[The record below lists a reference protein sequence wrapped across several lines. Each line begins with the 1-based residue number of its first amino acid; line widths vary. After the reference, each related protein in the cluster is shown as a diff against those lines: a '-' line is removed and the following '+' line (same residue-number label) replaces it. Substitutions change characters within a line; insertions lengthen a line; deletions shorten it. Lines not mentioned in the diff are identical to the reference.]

1 MKWFMFWILQPTGAQ
16 QWVIRT
22 EVRSPLILN
31 TSILS
36 RVFTNLRRVM
46 WKQLIWDGRSDV
58 SRVCLFPTFCF
69 LSTIQLLS
77 CSMARFIPHFW
88 KSQTIF
94 TAWHAHMFILPTVI
108 SYCQNSYLAF
118 VAIHYILKWYLWNT
132 EDTILSP
139 HFESFLNH
147 NILKILFN
155 SREKFFPAC
164 IDRTRKDST
173 QTSSDKERC
182 RPLLTEEPK
191 TADNGI
197 KNCWQRGGK
206 STDGSKKTGE
216 TGPKNWRQ
224 MSRAGPKKRVKRR
237 SEQRVD
243 GFVDWGYNLCVFHRS
258 VWQHSRCNKKLIAVQ
273 DSILH
278 AKVGT

>member
-1 MKWFMFWILQPTGAQ
+1 MWAVFVCFPLFAFCQLFNSSAAQ
-16 QWVIRT
+16 WPV
-22 EVRSPLILN
+22 
-31 TSILS
+31 
-36 RVFTNLRRVM
+36 
-46 WKQLIWDGRSDV
+46 
-58 SRVCLFPTFCF
+58 LFR
-69 LSTIQLLS
+69 I
-77 CSMARFIPHFW
+77 
-88 KSQTIF
+88 
-94 TAWHAHMFILPTVI
+94 
-108 SYCQNSYLAF
+108 
-118 VAIHYILKWYLWNT
+118 
-132 EDTILSP
+132 
-139 HFESFLNH
+139 FESFKQYLLLGTHICSFCQLLVLFVKTHSWHLLRYTIFSNDIYETQKTQSSLH
-147 NILKILFN
+147 NLSLF
-155 SREKFFPAC
+155 STTPFSKDFSTQREKFLPAC

-206 STDGSKKTGE
+206 KSRWEQKTGE

-258 VWQHSRCNKKLIAVQ
+258 VWQHSLWRKN
-273 DSILH
+273 
-278 AKVGT
+278 

>member
-1 MKWFMFWILQPTGAQ
+1 MWAVFVCF
-16 QWVIRT
+16 
-22 EVRSPLILN
+22 PL
-31 TSILS
+31 
-36 RVFTNLRRVM
+36 FA
-46 WKQLIWDGRSDV
+46 
-58 SRVCLFPTFCF
+58 FC
-69 LSTIQLLS
+69 Q
-77 CSMARFIPHFW
+77 
-88 KSQTIF
+88 
-94 TAWHAHMFILPTVI
+94 
-108 SYCQNSYLAF
+108 
-118 VAIHYILKWYLWNT
+118 
-132 EDTILSP
+132 
-139 HFESFLNH
+139 
-147 NILKILFN
+147 LFN
-155 SREKFFPAC
+155 SSAAQWPVLFRIFESLKQYLLLCKHICSFCQLLVLIVKTHSWALLRCTIFSNDICETQKTQSSLHNLSLFSTTPFSKDFSTQREKFLPAC

-206 STDGSKKTGE
+206 KSRWEQKTGE

-258 VWQHSRCNKKLIAVQ
+258 VWQHSFCKERIKCTPIRVMNQ
-273 DSILH
+273 DSIIH
-278 AKVGT
+278 AGILSHQIMLKMKLT